1 MSPQLDIME
10 ADISEVIGLS
20 TLPEE
25 DKVVMLRDLGDLV
38 IESALIRLT
47 ADLSDEQ
54 VVALDQYTDTVS
66 DSQILLKHLFE
77 QYPNFENIL
86 VEEVK
91 AFKEEAVAVFS
102 KNNN

>member
-1 MSPQLDIME
+1 MSPELNIME

-54 VVALDQYTDTVS
+54 VVALDQYTDTVT

-77 QYPNFENIL
+77 QYPNFANLLE
-86 VEEVK
+86 EEVK
-91 AFKEEAVAVFS
+91 AFKEEAMVVFAS
-102 KNNN
+102 KK